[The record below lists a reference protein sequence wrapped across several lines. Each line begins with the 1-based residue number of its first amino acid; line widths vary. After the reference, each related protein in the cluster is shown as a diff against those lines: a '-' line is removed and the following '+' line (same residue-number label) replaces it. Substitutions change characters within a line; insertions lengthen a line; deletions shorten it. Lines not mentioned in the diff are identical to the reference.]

1 MNTGEMPVSSK
12 NGLVTTIAWG
22 IDGKVV
28 YALEGSIF
36 VAGASIQWLRDEM
49 KFIDSSTDSE
59 YMARKG
65 KGYKRL
71 LCGAGIYR
79 AWGTILGSVCERNYC
94 GSYERCKQ
102 VPCHKGHSGINGI
115 SGK

>member
-36 VAGASIQWLRDEM
+36 VGRSLNTVAPR
-49 KFIDSSTDSE
+49 
-59 YMARKG
+59 
-65 KGYKRL
+65 
-71 LCGAGIYR
+71 
-79 AWGTILGSVCERNYC
+79 
-94 GSYERCKQ
+94 
-102 VPCHKGHSGINGI
+102 
-115 SGK
+115 

>member
-59 YMARKG
+59 YMARKVKNTNG
-65 KGYKRL
+65 CYVWCRHLQG
-71 LCGAGIYR
+71 
-79 AWGTILGSVCERNYC
+79 LGHRT
-94 GSYERCKQ
+94 
-102 VPCHKGHSGINGI
+102 GI
-115 SGK
+115 SMREELLWVLREV

>member
-59 YMARKG
+59 YMARKEKTQTAATWCRHLQG
-65 KGYKRL
+65 LEHRTGTSMPEEPL
-71 LCGAGIYR
+71 
-79 AWGTILGSVCERNYC
+79 WGLREV
-94 GSYERCKQ
+94 
-102 VPCHKGHSGINGI
+102 
-115 SGK
+115 

>member
-36 VAGASIQWLRDEM
+36 VAEPL
-49 KFIDSSTDSE
+49 SS
-59 YMARKG
+59 
-65 KGYKRL
+65 GYAMR
-71 LCGAGIYR
+71 
-79 AWGTILGSVCERNYC
+79 
-94 GSYERCKQ
+94 
-102 VPCHKGHSGINGI
+102 
-115 SGK
+115 